1 MTLALWVLGYLAVG
15 LGFLRHLV
23 VHYQSCD
30 LIEMTAAAKRYKAAA
45 LFSILLFTLIWPAV
59 FVLANFNARRQ

>member
-1 MTLALWVLGYLAVG
+1 MTLAIWIFVYVAVG
-15 LGFLRHLV
+15 LGFLLHLV
-23 VHYQSCD
+23 ARHQNAG
-30 LIEMTAAAKRYKAAA
+30 LIEMKAAARRYEAAA